1 MMRARLSAETD
12 PGARRYDARVSESL
26 ARAFPARLAPSV
38 TSVMQ
43 SLPPARFGPSRP
55 VTATYSRAWAD
66 LVVAGEPVV
75 IPYRVY
81 NPVLPR
87 IWPAD

>member
-1 MMRARLSAETD
+1 V
-12 PGARRYDARVSESL
+12 PRRYDARVSESL

-43 SLPPARFGPSRP
+43 SLPAARFGPSGS
-55 VTATYSRAWAD
+55 VTASYSRAWAG
-66 LVVAGEPVV
+66 LVVAGEPVA

-81 NPVLPR
+81 NPVPPRRCRMASALP
-87 IWPAD
+87 